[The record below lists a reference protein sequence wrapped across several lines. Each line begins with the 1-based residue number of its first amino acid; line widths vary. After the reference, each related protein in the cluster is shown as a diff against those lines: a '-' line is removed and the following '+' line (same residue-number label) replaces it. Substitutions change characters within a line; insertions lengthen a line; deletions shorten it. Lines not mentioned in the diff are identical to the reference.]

1 MATVLI
7 IGINYRPEATGIAPY
22 TSALAEH
29 LAAGGHRTTVITG
42 FAHYPAW
49 HLEPGEHRIRAAESR
64 DGVRVLRRRH
74 YVPRSQSAIRRAAYE
89 GTFLVHGALSR
100 PERPDVVFGVI
111 PSLSGGILARFF
123 AARARAPYGLIFQD
137 LMAPAARQSGIEGG
151 RRVAGI
157 TAALERWSAAGART
171 VAIASES
178 FRPYLRDLGVPDE
191 RIVALPNWT
200 HLRTPSGD
208 RATTRDRL
216 GWPTDSTVVLH
227 AGNMGLKQGLEQVVE
242 AARRADERAAPILF
256 VLMGD
261 GSQRAALEAQAEG
274 IERLRFVPFQPE
286 DELPDV
292 LQAADLLLVSE
303 RSTVIDM
310 SLPSKLTSYFAAGRP
325 IVAAV
330 PPTGSTAREVL
341 RSRAGIIVPIDDPD
355 ELIGAVAHLR
365 ANPERTEALGLAGQ
379 AYAASSLDSARA
391 LARVDGLLEQT
402 LGATSSTRRSGWRR
416 HDGR

>member
-1 MATVLI
+1 MANVLI
-7 IGINYRPEATGIAPY
+7 IGINYRPETTGIAPY

-29 LAAGGHRTTVITG
+29 LAASGHRTTVITG

-49 HLEPGEHRIRAAESR
+49 RLEPDEHRIRAAEWR

-151 RRVAGI
+151 RRVAGV
-157 TAALERWSAAGART
+157 TAALERWSAARART
-171 VAIASES
+171 VAVASES
-178 FRPYLRDLGVPDE
+178 FRPYLRDLGVADE

-200 HLRTPSGD
+200 HLRAPSGD

-261 GSQRAALEAQAEG
+261 GSQRAALEVQAAG

-310 SLPSKLTSYFAAGRP
+310 SLPSKLTSYFSAGRP

-341 RSRAGIIVPIDDPD
+341 RSRAGIIVPIGDPD
-355 ELIGAVAHLR
+355 ELNDVVAHLR
-365 ANPERTEALGLAGQ
+365 ADPGRTEALGLAGQ
-379 AYAASSLDSARA
+379 AYAASSLDGSHA
-391 LARVDGLLEQT
+391 LARVDKLLEQT
-402 LGATSSTRRSGWRR
+402 LGAMSSTRRSGWRR